1 MGRRLFK
8 QPNGLYGIYSTEVDQ
23 ITCCNMKK
31 EDYIELRIKEV
42 REQLEDMFAK
52 EETNPWKGTVHAHI
66 LDADSMF
73 EEISYY
79 SWDENDLIKNM
90 CMLLSAGYPK
100 EKINELEDKWNES
113 QKEREVEENGE

>member
-42 REQLEDMFAK
+42 REQLEDMFAR
-52 EETNPWKGTVHAHI
+52 EETDPWKGTVHANI

-79 SWDENDLIKNM
+79 SWNENDLVKNM
-90 CMLLSAGYPK
+90 CMLLSAGYSK
-100 EKINELEDKWNES
+100 EKINELESKWNEF
-113 QKEREVEENGE
+113 QKEKEVEENGE

>member
-1 MGRRLFK
+1 MGRKLFK
-8 QPNGLYGIYSTEVDQ
+8 QPNGLYGIYSTETDQ

-52 EETNPWKGTVHAHI
+52 QETNPWKGTVYAHI

-73 EEISYY
+73 KEISYY

-100 EKINELEDKWNES
+100 EKINELEAKWNEF
-113 QKEREVEENGE
+113 QKEKEAEENGE